1 MNQGDLEGGPVD
13 RLGRFAAVTGVKN
26 PDIDLGR
33 PGENNPRRLFGLS
46 GRITKPNTYVIQSI
60 PPNMIERR
68 RAIVNKMEEIRKIN
82 PNLRYQIRLGKSDFR
97 LLSKNYKETEYT
109 RWRDV
114 NLSVIDPL
122 DTFPRP
128 SDNHT
133 PVVEDYH
140 AKVIAEAVKKAKEA
154 AEKRSTS
161 GWTTVGKR
169 PLSPEQVERNIRK
182 KLNSPIKINAALQRI
197 INGE

>member
-1 MNQGDLEGGPVD
+1 M
-13 RLGRFAAVTGVKN
+13 
-26 PDIDLGR
+26 
-33 PGENNPRRLFGLS
+33 
-46 GRITKPNTYVIQSI
+46 
-60 PPNMIERR
+60 
-68 RAIVNKMEEIRKIN
+68 
-82 PNLRYQIRLGKSDFR
+82 GKSDFR

-122 DTFPRP
+122 DSFPRP

-133 PVVEDYH
+133 PVVEDSH

-161 GWTTVGKR
+161 EWTTVGKR

-197 INGE
+197 INGEKILDLGDLGVEDEQEEVVADLSTVSEVTVQQPAVPIPEHIVPSAPPTEEEVVSEVEDSEVMIEEPNKDQLDTVNLGTSKLSSN